1 MSIINTKRKKYN
13 KIVLLATK
21 NNLDSIDVLTSK
33 AGIELL
39 IMQDEFVSLN
49 NVVREFDDLKK
60 K

>member
-1 MSIINTKRKKYN
+1 MSIINTKRKKHN